1 MSAKIHES
9 APYRKFAEKL
19 IQLRTEAK
27 LSRAEL
33 AEKLGISARSIINYE
48 NGERIPFGD
57 VCGKMAQVF
66 GITTDELLGVENPD
80 LEMTKAQAMAAMK
93 AINGLKGERRLQFH
107 FDAIQSALAGGELD
121 EYQMQEYA
129 LEMTKA
135 AMFAQQRLREIHTNK
150 RYQAAVE
157 TKAAETDEQ
166 IRAIDDAISSMSSED
181 R

>member
-80 LEMTKAQAMAAMK
+80 L
-93 AINGLKGERRLQFH
+93 NL
-107 FDAIQSALAGGELD
+107 
-121 EYQMQEYA
+121 
-129 LEMTKA
+129 
-135 AMFAQQRLREIHTNK
+135 
-150 RYQAAVE
+150 
-157 TKAAETDEQ
+157 
-166 IRAIDDAISSMSSED
+166 
-181 R
+181 

>member
-48 NGERIPFGD
+48 N
-57 VCGKMAQVF
+57 

-121 EYQMQEYA
+121 EDQMQEYA

-150 RYQAAVE
+150 RYQATVE
-157 TKAAETDEQ
+157 AKAAETDAQ
-166 IRAIDDAISSMSSED
+166 VKAIDDAISSMSSED

>member
-33 AEKLGISARSIINYE
+33 AEKLGISARAIINYE

-57 VCGKMAQVF
+57 VCGRMAQVF
-66 GITTDELLGVENPD
+66 GISTDELLGVENPD

-107 FDAIQSALAGGELD
+107 LDAIQSALAGGELD
-121 EYQMQEYA
+121 EDQMQEYA

-150 RYQAAVE
+150 RYQATVE
-157 TKAAETDEQ
+157 AKAAETDAQ
-166 IRAIDDAISSMSSED
+166 VKAIDDAISSMSSED